1 VSAAETFDFIIVGA
15 GSAGAVL
22 ANRLTACGRYRVLLL
37 EAGPADRNPWIHI
50 PVGYG
55 RLFNDKRYNWCF
67 TTVPQPGCHG
77 REMIQPR
84 GKVLGGSSSINGLI
98 YIRGQAQDFDTWRQL
113 GNVGWSFDDVLPYFR
128 KSEDNERGAGE
139 LHGTGGPLAVSDTHD
154 RNPVALAYVE
164 AAQQCGF
171 PRNDD
176 FNGATQEGV
185 GLYQTTMRDGLRW
198 SAAKGYLKPAR
209 KRRNLHVVCNAL
221 TSRIIFD
228 GRRARGI
235 EYRAKGKKHIAYA
248 GKEVILSAGAFGS
261 PQLLQLSGVGP
272 ASLLQS
278 LGIPVVADMAGVGD
292 NLNDHYSARI
302 ALRCR
307 LPLTLNDVVR
317 SWRGKTMAGLRHALT
332 RRGPLTTTAITAG
345 LFTRAHP
352 LSATPDVQ
360 CSLALFS
367 TDSIGEDLHT
377 FSGVTGVCTL
387 LRPESRGHVRI
398 VSADPQQAPAID
410 PNYLAAQ
417 RDRDTLVAGV
427 RTLRRIFGA
436 PAMAPF
442 IDAEVS
448 PGPSCDSDE
457 ELIDFIRRR
466 GGTTFHPSGTCR
478 MGQDPGAVTDERL
491 RVRGL
496 AGLRVIDA
504 SIMPMVVSGNTN
516 AATIMIGEKGAD
528 MVLEDAGRTA
538 NAV

>member
-1 VSAAETFDFIIVGA
+1 MSIAETFDFIVIGA
-15 GSAGAVL
+15 GSAGSVL
-22 ANRLTACGRYRVLLL
+22 ANRLSASGQYRVLLL

-55 RLFNDKRYNWCF
+55 RLFNDRRYNWCF

-77 REMIQPR
+77 REMSQPR

-98 YIRGQAQDFDTWRQL
+98 YIRGQAQDFDHWRQL
-113 GNVGWSFDDVLPYFR
+113 GNVGWGFDDVLPYFR
-128 KSEDNERGAGE
+128 KSEDNERGADD
-139 LHGTGGPLAVSDTHD
+139 LHGVGGPLAVSEARD
-154 RNPVALAYVE
+154 RHPLALAYIE

-176 FNGATQEGV
+176 FNGTTQEGV
-185 GLYQTTMRDGLRW
+185 GLYQLTMRDGLRW
-198 SAAKGYLKPAR
+198 SAAKGYLKPVR
-209 KRRNLHVVCNAL
+209 SRRNLRIVSNAL

-228 GRRARGI
+228 GRSARGI
-235 EYRAKGKKHIAYA
+235 EYWTGGERHIATA

-272 ASLLQS
+272 APLLRS
-278 LGIPVVADMAGVGD
+278 HGISVVADMAGVGD

-302 ALRCR
+302 SLSCR
-307 LPLTLNDVVR
+307 VPTLNDTAR
-317 SWRGKTMAGLRHALT
+317 SWHGKAAAGLRYALT
-332 RRGPLTTTAITAG
+332 RRGPLTTSAITAG
-345 LFTRAHP
+345 LFMRAHP
-352 LSATPDVQ
+352 LSATPDAQ

-367 TDSIGEDLHT
+367 TDSIGKDLHT

-398 VSADPQQAPAID
+398 QSADPRQSPAID
-410 PNYLAAQ
+410 PNYLAAE
-417 RDRDTLVAGV
+417 RDRDTLVSGV
-427 RTLRRIFGA
+427 RTLRRIFSA

-442 IDAEVS
+442 IKAEVA
-448 PGPSCDSDE
+448 PGPDCDSDAD
-457 ELIDFIRRR
+457 LVDFIRRR
-466 GGTTFHPSGTCR
+466 GGTTFHPCGTCR
-478 MGQDPGAVTDERL
+478 MGQDPEAVTDERL
-491 RVRGL
+491 RVRGF

-528 MVLEDAGRTA
+528 MVLEDAARTGA
-538 NAV
+538 GA

>member
-1 VSAAETFDFIIVGA
+1 VPAAETFDFIIIGA
-15 GSAGAVL
+15 GSAGSVL

-67 TTVPQPGCHG
+67 KTVPQPGCHS

-98 YIRGQAQDFDTWRQL
+98 YIRGQAQDFDHWRQL
-113 GNVGWSFDDVLPYFR
+113 GNVGWSFEDVLPYFR
-128 KSEDNERGAGE
+128 KAEDNERGADE
-139 LHGTGGPLAVSDTHD
+139 LHGFGGPLAVSDTRD
-154 RNPVALAYVE
+154 RHPLALAYIE

-209 KRRNLHVVCNAL
+209 KRRNLKIVSDAL

-228 GRRARGI
+228 GRRAVGI
-235 EYRAKGKKHIAYA
+235 EYRTKGETHIASA
-248 GKEVILSAGAFGS
+248 GREVILSAGAFGS
-261 PQLLQLSGVGP
+261 PQLLQISGVGP

-278 LGIPVVADMAGVGD
+278 RGIPVLADMPGVGD
-292 NLNDHYSARI
+292 NLSDHYSARI

-307 LPLTLNDVVR
+307 VPTLNDTAR
-317 SWRGKTMAGLRHALT
+317 SWRGKAAAGMRYALT
-332 RRGPLTTTAITAG
+332 RRGPLTTSAITAG
-345 LFTRAHP
+345 LFMRAHP
-352 LSATPDVQ
+352 LSATPDAQ

-398 VSADPQQAPAID
+398 ASADPAQAPAIH
-410 PNYLAAQ
+410 PNYLAAE
-417 RDRDTLVAGV
+417 RDRDTLLLGV

-436 PAMAPF
+436 PAMAPY
-442 IDAEVS
+442 IDAEIA
-448 PGPSCDSDE
+448 PGPDCDGDD

-466 GGTTFHPSGTCR
+466 GGTTFHPTGTCR
-478 MGQDPGAVTDERL
+478 MGQDPQAVTDERL

-528 MVLEDAGRTA
+528 MVLEDATRSD
-538 NAV
+538 

>member
-1 VSAAETFDFIIVGA
+1 MSTDGTFDFIIVGA
-15 GSAGAVL
+15 GSAGSVL
-22 ANRLTACGRYRVLLL
+22 ANRLTESGRYRVLLL
-37 EAGPADRNPWIHI
+37 EAGPTDRNPWLHI

-55 RLFNDKRYNWCF
+55 RLFNDRRYNWCY

-98 YIRGQAQDFDTWRQL
+98 YIRGQAQDFDQWRQL

-128 KSEDNERGAGE
+128 KAEDNERGADD
-139 LHGTGGPLAVSDTHD
+139 LHGAGGPLAVSDARD
-154 RNPVALAYVE
+154 RHPLAQAYIE

-176 FNGATQEGV
+176 FNGETQEGA

-209 KRRNLHVVCNAL
+209 KRPNMQIVSDAL

-228 GRRARGI
+228 GQRASGV
-235 EYRAKGKKHIAYA
+235 EYEADGETHVVSAA
-248 GKEVILSAGAFGS
+248 KEVILAAGAFGS

-292 NLNDHYSARI
+292 NLSDHYSARI
-302 ALRCR
+302 SLRCR
-307 LPLTLNDVVR
+307 VPTLNDTAR
-317 SWRGKTMAGLRHALT
+317 NWRGKIAAGLRYALS
-332 RRGPLTTTAITAG
+332 RRGPLTTSALTAG
-345 LFTRAHP
+345 CFVRAHA
-352 LSATPDVQ
+352 LSATPDAQ

-367 TDSIGEDLHT
+367 TDSIGEELHS

-398 VSADPQQAPAID
+398 VAADPRQAPAIN
-410 PNYLAAQ
+410 PNYLAAE

-436 PAMAPF
+436 PAMAGF
-442 IDAEVS
+442 IEAEVA
-448 PGPSCDSDE
+448 PGPDCTSDE
-457 ELIDFIRRR
+457 DLIDFIRRR
-466 GGTTFHPSGTCR
+466 GGTTFHPVGTCH
-478 MGQDPGAVTDERL
+478 MGQDPEAVTDERL
-491 RVRGL
+491 RLRGFT
-496 AGLRVIDA
+496 GLRVIDA

-516 AATIMIGEKGAD
+516 AAAIMIGEKGAD
-528 MVLEDAGRTA
+528 MVLEDAARAGA
-538 NAV
+538 GV

>member
-1 VSAAETFDFIIVGA
+1 VSIAETFDFIVIGA
-15 GSAGAVL
+15 GSAGSVL
-22 ANRLTACGRYRVLLL
+22 ANRLSASGQYRVLLL

-55 RLFNDKRYNWCF
+55 RLFNDRRYNWCF

-77 REMIQPR
+77 REMSQPR

-98 YIRGQAQDFDTWRQL
+98 YIRGQAQDFDHWRQL
-113 GNVGWSFDDVLPYFR
+113 GNVGWGFDDVLPYFR
-128 KSEDNERGAGE
+128 KSEDNERGADD
-139 LHGTGGPLAVSDTHD
+139 LHGVGGPLAVSEARD
-154 RNPVALAYVE
+154 RHPLALAYIE

-176 FNGATQEGV
+176 FNGTTQEGV
-185 GLYQTTMRDGLRW
+185 GLYQLTMRDGLRW
-198 SAAKGYLKPAR
+198 SAAKGYLKPVR
-209 KRRNLHVVCNAL
+209 SRRNLRIVSNAL

-228 GRRARGI
+228 GRSARGI
-235 EYRAKGKKHIAYA
+235 EYWTGGERHIATA

-272 ASLLQS
+272 APLLRS
-278 LGIPVVADMAGVGD
+278 HGISVVADMAGVGD

-302 ALRCR
+302 SLSCR
-307 LPLTLNDVVR
+307 VPTLNDTAR
-317 SWRGKTMAGLRHALT
+317 SWHGKAAAGLRYALT
-332 RRGPLTTTAITAG
+332 RRGPLTTSAITAG
-345 LFTRAHP
+345 LFMRAHP
-352 LSATPDVQ
+352 LSATPDAQ

-367 TDSIGEDLHT
+367 TDSIGKDLHT

-398 VSADPQQAPAID
+398 QSADPRQSPAID
-410 PNYLAAQ
+410 PNYLAAE
-417 RDRDTLVAGV
+417 RDRDTLVSGV
-427 RTLRRIFGA
+427 RTLRRIFSA

-442 IDAEVS
+442 IKAEVA
-448 PGPSCDSDE
+448 PGPDCDSDAD
-457 ELIDFIRRR
+457 LVDFIRRR
-466 GGTTFHPSGTCR
+466 GGTTFHPCGTCR
-478 MGQDPGAVTDERL
+478 MGQDPEAVTDERL
-491 RVRGL
+491 RVRGF

-528 MVLEDAGRTA
+528 MVLEDAARTGA
-538 NAV
+538 GA

>member
-1 VSAAETFDFIIVGA
+1 MSIAETFDFIVIGA
-15 GSAGAVL
+15 GSAGSVL
-22 ANRLTACGRYRVLLL
+22 ANRLSASGQYRVLLL

-55 RLFNDKRYNWCF
+55 RLFNDRRYNWCF

-77 REMIQPR
+77 REMSQPR

-98 YIRGQAQDFDTWRQL
+98 YIRGQAQDFDHWRQL
-113 GNVGWSFDDVLPYFR
+113 GNVGWGFDDVLPYFR
-128 KSEDNERGAGE
+128 KAEDNERGADD
-139 LHGTGGPLAVSDTHD
+139 LHGVGGPLAVSEARD
-154 RNPVALAYVE
+154 RHPLALAYIE

-176 FNGATQEGV
+176 FNGTSQEGV
-185 GLYQTTMRDGLRW
+185 GLYQLTMRDGLRW
-198 SAAKGYLKPAR
+198 SAAKGYLKPVR
-209 KRRNLHVVCNAL
+209 SRRNLRIVSDAL

-228 GRRARGI
+228 GRRAHGI
-235 EYRAKGKKHIAYA
+235 EYWTGGERHIATA

-272 ASLLQS
+272 APLLRS
-278 LGIPVVADMAGVGD
+278 HGISVVADMAGVGD

-302 ALRCR
+302 SLSCR
-307 LPLTLNDVVR
+307 LPTLNDTAR
-317 SWRGKTMAGLRHALT
+317 SWHGKAAAGLRYALT
-332 RRGPLTTTAITAG
+332 RRGPLTTSAITAG
-345 LFTRAHP
+345 LFMRAHP
-352 LSATPDVQ
+352 LSATPDAQ

-398 VSADPQQAPAID
+398 QSADPRQSPAID
-410 PNYLAAQ
+410 PNYLAAE
-417 RDRDTLVAGV
+417 RDRDTLVSGV
-427 RTLRRIFGA
+427 RTLRRIFSA

-442 IDAEVS
+442 IKAEVA
-448 PGPSCDSDE
+448 PGPDCDSDAD
-457 ELIDFIRRR
+457 LVDFIRRR
-466 GGTTFHPSGTCR
+466 GGTTFHPCGTCR
-478 MGQDPGAVTDERL
+478 MGQDPEAVTDERL
-491 RVRGL
+491 RVRGF

-528 MVLEDAGRTA
+528 MVLEDAARTGA
-538 NAV
+538 GA